1 MTRHTRHTTSR
12 AAFSRTAFSRTAFRR
27 ALAALAAL
35 PLLALAV
42 GCGGDDDSTRV
53 EGVASAPGGDTGGSG
68 GSSASGGSSK
78 GTGGGGS
85 AKGKSAFYDA
95 QMDYVRCMRT
105 KGGAKDF
112 PDPKLSGYLDWDKI
126 NKLEDPS
133 GTGEVTK
140 GGKDGACADEL
151 RKAMTFEPER
161 DARKDYESMLAHAT
175 CMRDHGVSEF
185 QNPTMSAGNAVPGG
199 EPDPTN
205 PRIDPD
211 SSVYKQAREACEGK
225 LLDGLDGM
233 Q

>member
-1 MTRHTRHTTSR
+1 MTRHTTSR
-12 AAFSRTAFSRTAFRR
+12 ASFRR
-27 ALAALAAL
+27 TLAALAAL
-35 PLLALAV
+35 PVLTLAV
-42 GCGGDDDSTRV
+42 GCGGDGDSARV
-53 EGVASAPGGDTGGSG
+53 EGVASAPGENTGGSG
-68 GSSASGGSSK
+68 GSDDSGGSGGSSK
-78 GTGGGGS
+78 DTGGGSG
-85 AKGKSAFYDA
+85 KGKSAFYDA
-95 QMDYVRCMRT
+95 QMDYVRCMRA

-126 NKLEDPS
+126 NQLEDPS

-151 RKAMTFEPER
+151 RKAMTLEPER
-161 DARKDYESMLAHAT
+161 DAQKDYESMLAHAT

-199 EPDPTN
+199 EPDPTD
-205 PRIDPD
+205 PHIDPD